1 MSREGLDNFFEFLTE
16 NREHQASVK
25 MKSFGGNADAL
36 AAYARELGYDISPE
50 ELRQLKDIALRKLKS
65 VMQNKLWLLEASL
78 SPGAREFYALI
89 KMGEADESVA
99 ERLAELA
106 AETPEDLIA
115 YGMEEGFIFD
125 EQDMWAVGKDI
136 GSVRQG
142 VEHHDG
148 GSFYQKD

>member
-16 NREHQASVK
+16 NREHRARA
-25 MKSFGGNADAL
+25 KSFGGDADAL
-36 AAYARELGYDISPE
+36 GAYARELGYDVSSE
-50 ELRQLKDIALRKLKS
+50 ELRQLKDMAQRKLKS
-65 VMQNKLWLLEASL
+65 VMQSKLRLIEASL

-99 ERLAELA
+99 GRLAELA

-115 YGMEEGFIFD
+115 YGREEGFIFD

-136 GSVRQG
+136 VS
-142 VEHHDG
+142 
-148 GSFYQKD
+148 